1 MEEWEVGVWFQWVAK
16 DHLTEET
23 FKQGPKGECA
33 MGIPRGV
40 FRAEGSLHK
49 GPVTEACEMYL
60 LVEQLRSQCV

>member
-1 MEEWEVGVWFQWVAK
+1 
-16 DHLTEET
+16 
-23 FKQGPKGECA
+23 